1 MVGELIM
8 ESQRR
13 FAVMGTNLFKIL
25 SKLTHNQKLC
35 RLLKYQSLNPFS
47 DEYED
52 VDVNEAFTNLLN
64 KLGGLNSILFEPPEL
79 VTVISLLERAMWT
92 YNKPKFN
99 FYKYRKLLLDAGSEV
114 LKIKEV

>member
-1 MVGELIM
+1 MVHKYGEFSENQI
-8 ESQRR
+8 
-13 FAVMGTNLFKIL
+13 A
-25 SKLTHNQKLC
+25 LTKKSIRGSIFFLLLC
-35 RLLKYQSLNPFS
+35 VDNETK

>member
-1 MVGELIM
+1 MVHKYGEFSENQIALIKK
-8 ESQRR
+8 SIRGSI
-13 FAVMGTNLFKIL
+13 FFLL
-25 SKLTHNQKLC
+25 LC
-35 RLLKYQSLNPFS
+35 VDNETK